1 MNENELEIIN
11 LDEVAE
17 AANAAVVDNSDET
30 LSILAG
36 AGIGMLIG
44 AGLTVGAYF
53 AFKKV
58 KAYRAKKAAE
68 KAKVVEDD

>member
-17 AANAAVVDNSDET
+17 AANSAVVDNSDET

-36 AGIGMLIG
+36 AGIGVLIG
-44 AGLTVGAYF
+44 AGLTIGAYF
-53 AFKKV
+53 AFKKF
-58 KAYRAKKAAE
+58 KAYKAKKAAE
-68 KAKVVEDD
+68 KAKEVKED